1 MRVGRDLALS
11 AICRLRILSQFDPR
25 GWLVLIGNG
34 GVDWCGGGS
43 LLSPTGMP
51 CWVSV
56 VDLII
61 VELVIPLGLGHRPMQ
76 DYLVEGKLQEEVP
89 EPLPSL
95 VLSLWA
101 HGLGN
106 VLARAA
112 RM

>member
-1 MRVGRDLALS
+1 VWGWVTVITNRHALLGVSGRS
-11 AICRLRILSQFDPR
+11 H
-25 GWLVLIGNG
+25 
-34 GVDWCGGGS
+34 
-43 LLSPTGMP
+43 
-51 CWVSV
+51 
-56 VDLII
+56 I
-61 VELVIPLGLGHRPMQ
+61 VELVIPLGLEHRPMQ

-89 EPLPSL
+89 DPLPSL